1 MDYPL
6 RQQDE
11 EQSQSEAIQD
21 CCYDARQCRNWRAY
35 KNKKIL
41 LSRGRAIRFY
51 NLTLP
56 LDDRII
62 RYYATIIP
70 NLEAEEEL
78 KQRGR
83 EGQLTP
89 DKFYSLLLL
98 SGVPEKEADTARA
111 RMVMQQ
117 LESKSQWQR

>member
-1 MDYPL
+1 MDHAFCI
-6 RQQDE
+6 QDE
-11 EQSQSEAIQD
+11 EQSQSQAIQN
-21 CCYDARQCRNWRAY
+21 CCYDVGQRSNWRTC

-41 LSRGRAIRFY
+41 LARGRAIRFY

-56 LDDRII
+56 LDERII

-117 LESKSQWQR
+117 LESKSQWQK